1 MEGRKKER
9 TEVSMGG
16 RYTYMLHN
24 TERKEGNERKGWVES
39 KERIQG
45 RTISEKGG
53 GKERRYI

>member
-1 MEGRKKER
+1 
-9 TEVSMGG
+9 MGG

-53 GKERRYI
+53 EKERRYI